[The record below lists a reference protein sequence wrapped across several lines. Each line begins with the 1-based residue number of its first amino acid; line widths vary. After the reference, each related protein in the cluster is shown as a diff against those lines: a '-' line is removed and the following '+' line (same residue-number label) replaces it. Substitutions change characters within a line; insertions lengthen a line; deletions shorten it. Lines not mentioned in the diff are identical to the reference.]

1 MSSHPLILIPSRL
14 AAVRFPNKPLALIHG
29 KPMVLHVWE
38 RAVKAGVGP
47 VVVACGDQEIKDVI
61 ENAGGRAVMT
71 NPDLASGSD
80 RIYEALCQ
88 VDPQG
93 RIDTVINLQGDL
105 PTIEPEDI
113 RKVLLPLENA
123 KFDIATLVTPVKDE
137 SEITNRNVVKA
148 IVGNI
153 QDTIGQAFYFSR
165 TGVASGDN
173 IYYHHM
179 GIYAYRREA
188 LKEMVDLPRSPLE
201 KQESLEQ
208 LRALEAGMLF
218 GVCITDAISLG
229 VDTPED
235 LEKAA
240 GLFL

>member
-1 MSSHPLILIPSRL
+1 MSSHPIILIPSRM

-38 RAVKAGVGP
+38 RAMKAGIGP
-47 VVVACGDQEIKDVI
+47 VIVACGDKEIKEVI
-61 ENAGGRAVMT
+61 EAAGGRAVMT
-71 NPDLASGSD
+71 DPTLVSGSD

-93 RIDTVINLQGDL
+93 HMDTVINLQGDL
-105 PTIEPEDI
+105 PTIKPEDI

-123 KFDIATLVTPVKDE
+123 KFNIATLVTPVKDE

-148 IVGNI
+148 IVGDI

-179 GIYAYRREA
+179 GIYAYRRQA
-188 LKEMVDLPRSPLE
+188 LKDMVHLPRSSLE

-218 GVCITDAISLG
+218 GVCVTDAISLG

-240 GLFL
+240 GLL